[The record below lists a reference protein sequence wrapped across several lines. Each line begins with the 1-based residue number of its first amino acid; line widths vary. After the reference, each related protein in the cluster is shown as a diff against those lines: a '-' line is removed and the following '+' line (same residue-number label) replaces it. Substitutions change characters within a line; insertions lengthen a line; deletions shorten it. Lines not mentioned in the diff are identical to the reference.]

1 MAVPLIGI
9 MGLILLSVILFFIG
23 LSRENVN
30 TNLAFIVITGVLLI
44 TSGMFV
50 MNEGVQLNTVDSI
63 NPETLEYTYEV
74 ASYDVNSMD
83 WVRVLTDIVF
93 WSGFV
98 VIIFGFVYNYRE
110 SKNRQSNEW
119 NI

>member
-9 MGLILLSVILFFIG
+9 IGLVLLSIILFFIG

-30 TNLAFIVITGVLLI
+30 TNLAFIVFAGIILTV
-44 TSGMFV
+44 SGMFV

-63 NPETLEYTYEV
+63 DPETLTYTYEV
-74 ASYDVNSMD
+74 ASYDVNNMD
-83 WVRVLTDIVF
+83 WVRVLTDTVF

-98 VIIFGFVYNYRE
+98 LIIFGFIYNYRE
-110 SKNRQSNEW
+110 SKNRQSSEW